1 MLVRN
6 KDGSLRVCIDYRD
19 LKNATVKDA
28 YPILNIDD
36 LIYRLNKLEIAT
48 TFDLVEGYNQVE
60 ILEAFFSR
68 GSLSR
73 CLRGMFQSSNGRITA
88 KVGEMPSGTSG
99 GGVFR
104 TRDHER
110 KDQTITIKSAKNCQ
124 FSTAY
129 KFKTASRVFRPDW
142 IFSKFY

>member
-60 ILEAFFSR
+60 MLEAHKPLCAFAKDW
-68 GSLSR
+68 
-73 CLRGMFQSSNGRITA
+73 CLFEPNVMKFGLTNAPATFQR
-88 KVGEMPSGTSG
+88 
-99 GGVFR
+99 R
-104 TRDHER
+104 
-110 KDQTITIKSAKNCQ
+110 
-124 FSTAY
+124 
-129 KFKTASRVFRPDW
+129 
-142 IFSKFY
+142 